1 VGYQLPEFYYGAA
14 AQSGRFTEGLLLR
27 RLHNVVFC
35 AGDSEMA
42 RRRHNMQA
50 LLIAAAVLVV
60 GLLLA
65 YGIKRFSL
73 GDSVTL
79 IALMIIPLL
88 AYGVVSGDISE
99 FSGPGG
105 WGAKF
110 REEAKRTIEP
120 IPLTTSIVEGEFI
133 AKGDYVQLQNVDKKL
148 QPGKPVA
155 LTLQLNRGGY
165 YQPPVIAQYIRV
177 LSQHDSDMSVVV
189 IDQDGKYVAS
199 TKGNVLLSLLQD
211 PEQTKAFMSA
221 LEGTT
226 PGAILNIGG
235 FSDKS
240 ISDKASNVE
249 ALQKMQAENTA
260 RLVAVTSA
268 GKPEG
273 IVLRDMIVTRL
284 LVELAPDK

>member
-1 VGYQLPEFYYGAA
+1 
-14 AQSGRFTEGLLLR
+14 
-27 RLHNVVFC
+27 
-35 AGDSEMA
+35 
-42 RRRHNMQA
+42 MQA
-50 LLIAAAVLVV
+50 LVIAAAVLVV

-65 YGIKRFSL
+65 YAIKRFSL

-99 FSGPGG
+99 FTGPGG

-120 IPLTTSIVEGEFI
+120 IPLTTSIVEGEFV
-133 AKGDYVQLQNVDKKL
+133 AKGDDVQLENVDKKL

-155 LTLQLNRGGY
+155 LTLQLNRGSY

-177 LSQHDSDMSVVV
+177 LSQHDPDMSVVV

-199 TKGNVLLSLLQD
+199 AKGNVLLAVLQD
-211 PEQTKAFMSA
+211 PEQTSAFMSA
-221 LEGTT
+221 LRGSS
-226 PGAILNIGG
+226 PAAILSVGG

-240 ISDKASNVE
+240 ISDKATNVE
-249 ALQKMQAENTA
+249 ALQKMQAENTP
-260 RLVAVTSA
+260 RLVAVTA
-268 GKPEG
+268 TGMPEG
-273 IVLRDMIVTRL
+273 IVVRDMIVTRL
-284 LVELAPDK
+284 LVELAPEEK